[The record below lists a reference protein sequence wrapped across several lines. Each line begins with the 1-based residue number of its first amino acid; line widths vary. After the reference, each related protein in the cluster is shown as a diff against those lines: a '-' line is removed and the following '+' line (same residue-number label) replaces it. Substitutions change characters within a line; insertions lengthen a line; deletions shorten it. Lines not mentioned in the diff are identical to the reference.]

1 MKCPMLFIQGTRD
14 ALCDLELLQAVL
26 KPVTAPTILHVTASG
41 DHSFKLLKIIG
52 GSEHDVC

>member
-1 MKCPMLFIQGTRD
+1 MLFIQGTRD